1 MIFKRNDL
9 FSLLMSLFFC
19 ACSLISID
27 AFANRLTQDTHLYDE
42 NLLERI
48 RNGFSLALPT
58 NSKAIRKIETP
69 YTRKPETLNRII
81 ENSERYLYYIVEE
94 IERRGMPMEIALIPV
109 IESSYNPLI
118 KSNNSSTGLWQF
130 IPETGKILGLEQNVW
145 HDDRRDIVA
154 STQAALDYL
163 QYLHKRFDNWKLAIA
178 AYNIGE
184 GAVGKVLSRSAHKGR
199 SRNFD
204 DLNLPT
210 EAKHYVY
217 KLLAIKDIIANSEKY
232 GVRLRQVPN
241 RPYFEKV
248 KLHESIDISLITHLA
263 NISEVEFTALNPAY
277 NRYVI
282 KTHNEPRTLLL
293 PKNKK
298 EIFVRN
304 LETYQDPRVSWQ
316 IYHVKKDDSISEIA
330 ARHNT
335 TVKQLKT
342 INGIARNKNLTL
354 GQKIL
359 VPQAI
364 AEDVA
369 ANNADKN
376 KWQLQNYYASVHI
389 VKKGDT
395 LYDIAKRYGTT
406 VKKIK
411 RWNSNDDNLSVG
423 QKLVITTRS

>member
-9 FSLLMSLFFC
+9 FSLLMSLLFC

-42 NLLERI
+42 NLLDRI
-48 RNGFSLALPT
+48 RNGFALALPT

-69 YTRKPETLNRII
+69 YTRKPATLNRII
-81 ENSERYLYYIVEE
+81 ENSERYLYFIVEE

-199 SRNFD
+199 SRNFEE
-204 DLNLPT
+204 LNLPI

-232 GVRLRQVPN
+232 GVRLRQIPN

-248 KLHESIDISLITHLA
+248 KLHESIDISLITRLA

-282 KTHNEPRTLLL
+282 KAHNEPRTLLL

-298 EIFVRN
+298 EIFVKN
-304 LETYQDPRVSWQ
+304 LETYQDPQVSWQ
-316 IYHVKKDDSISEIA
+316 MYHVKKDESISEIA

-364 AEDVA
+364 AEDIT
-369 ANNADKN
+369 ANDADKN
-376 KWQLQNYYASVHI
+376 KWQLQNHYASVHV

-411 RWNSNDDNLSVG
+411 RWNSSDDNLSIG
-423 QKLVITTRS
+423 QKLVITRS

>member
-1 MIFKRNDL
+1 MIYKRNDH
-9 FSLLMSLFFC
+9 FSLLLSLLFG
-19 ACSLISID
+19 ACLFISIT
-27 AFANRLTQDTHLYDE
+27 ASASSVPQDVHQYEE
-42 NLLERI
+42 NLLNRV

-69 YTRKPETLNRII
+69 YTRRPETLNRII
-81 ENSERYLYYIVEE
+81 AKSERYLFYIVEE

-109 IESSYNPLI
+109 IESSYDPLI
-118 KSNNSSTGLWQF
+118 KSNSNSTGLWQF
-130 IPETGKILGLEQNVW
+130 VPQTGKILGLEQNVW

-154 STQAALDYL
+154 STEAALDYF
-163 QYLHKRFDNWKLAIA
+163 QYLHKRFNNWMLAIA

-184 GAVGKVLSRSAHKGR
+184 GTVGKALSKSAHKGR
-199 SRNFD
+199 AGDFD
-204 DLNLPT
+204 HLNLPI

-217 KLLAIKDIIANSEKY
+217 KLLAIKDIIANSKKY

-241 RPYFEKV
+241 RPYFEKI
-248 KLHESIDISLITHLA
+248 KLHEPIDISLVTRLA

-277 NRYVI
+277 HRYVI
-282 KTHNEPRTLLL
+282 KVQNESRTLLL

-298 EIFVRN
+298 ETFLKN

-316 IYHVKKDDSISEIA
+316 IYHVKKDESIREIA
-330 ARHNT
+330 ERYNT

-359 VPQAI
+359 VPHAVT
-364 AEDVA
+364 DNMVA
-369 ANNADKN
+369 DSRNDKD
-376 KWQLQNYYASVHI
+376 LQNYYASVHI

-395 LYDIAKRYGTT
+395 LYEIAKKYGTT

-411 RWNSNDDNLSVG
+411 RWNSNDDNLSIG
-423 QKLVITTRS
+423 QKLVITKS

>member
-1 MIFKRNDL
+1 MIYKRNDL
-9 FSLLMSLFFC
+9 FSLLMSLLFG
-19 ACSLISID
+19 ACLFISIT
-27 AFANRLTQDTHLYDE
+27 ASATTLPQDVHQYEE
-42 NLLERI
+42 NLLNRI

-69 YTRKPETLNRII
+69 FTRRPETLNRII
-81 ENSERYLYYIVEE
+81 QNSERYLYYIVEE
-94 IERRGMPMEIALIPV
+94 VERRGMPMEIALIPV
-109 IESSYNPLI
+109 IESAYDPLI
-118 KSNNSSTGLWQF
+118 KSNSNSTGLWQF

-154 STQAALDYL
+154 STEAALDYF
-163 QYLHKRFDNWKLAIA
+163 QYLHKRFNNWMLAIA

-184 GAVGKVLSRSAHKGR
+184 GTVGKALSKSAHKGR
-199 SRNFD
+199 SSDFD
-204 DLNLPT
+204 HLNLPT

-217 KLLAIKDIIANSEKY
+217 KLLAIKDIIANSDKY

-241 RPYFEKV
+241 RPYFEKI
-248 KLHESIDISLITHLA
+248 KLHDPIDISLVTRLA

-282 KTHNEPRTLLL
+282 KVQNESRTLLL
-293 PKNKK
+293 PRNKK
-298 EIFVRN
+298 DTFVKN

-316 IYHVKKDDSISEIA
+316 MYHVQKDESIREIA
-330 ARHNT
+330 ERYNT

-359 VPQAI
+359 VPQAVIENI
-364 AEDVA
+364 AV
-369 ANNADKN
+369 NGTNKN
-376 KWQLQNYYASVHI
+376 LHNHYASVHI
-389 VKKGDT
+389 VRKGDT
-395 LYDIAKRYGTT
+395 LYDIAKKYGTT

-411 RWNSNDDNLSVG
+411 RWNSSDENLSIG
-423 QKLVITTRS
+423 QKLLITKS